1 MCEYSIVDNE
11 TGEIVGKLKSGDVIV
26 TEEARKHRYEMRKK
40 RESRYRSK
48 GERYIFVNETFDF
61 SDLPPSIVTKL
72 IYLSTYADYNNSLVA
87 SIKSKTAIKRCDLPK
102 ILGVSKRTSER
113 FWESV
118 KDKYVREDEN
128 DSLWLNDS
136 IFKRGKLKNKT
147 AVEYQQFY
155 FNGVRALYKSANGK
169 NHNHLGYLFQLIPLI
184 NREWNVLC
192 KNPLETELDNVQ
204 LITMEDFCS
213 YIGYKNTSNI
223 SKLKK
228 IYDAVEFDV
237 RGKKQKFC
245 AFTYNGLDTTKAK
258 ICVNPEILYVGSNGG
273 RVEVLKLF
281 FKE

>member
-48 GERYIFVNETFDF
+48 GERYIFVNATFDF

-87 SIKSKTAIKRCDLPK
+87 SIKSKTAIERCDLPK

-128 DSLWLNDS
+128 GSLWLNDS

-245 AFTYNGLDTTKAK
+245 ALLDG
-258 ICVNPEILYVGSNGG
+258 VWL
-273 RVEVLKLF
+273 
-281 FKE
+281 

>member
-1 MCEYSIVDNE
+1 MGKYSILDNE
-11 TGEIVGKLKSGDVIV
+11 TGEKIGEINSGDVIISAK
-26 TEEARKHRYEMRKK
+26 ERKRKYEMKK
-40 RESRYRSK
+40 RRESRYRSK
-48 GERYIFVNETFDF
+48 GERYIFVNATFDF

-87 SIKSKTAIKRCDLPK
+87 NVKSKTAIKRCDLPK

-118 KDKYVREDEN
+118 KDKYVQEDEN
-128 DSLWLNDS
+128 GALWLNDS

-155 FNGVRALYKSANGK
+155 FNGIRALYKSAKGK

-204 LITMEDFCS
+204 LITVKDFCT
-213 YIGYKNTSNI
+213 YIGYRNISDI

-237 RGKKQKFC
+237 QGKKQKFC
-245 AFTYNGLDTTKAK
+245 AFTYTGINNGKAK
-258 ICVNPEILYVGSNGG
+258 ICINPEVLYVGSNKG